1 MNVCVLGAGA
11 WGTALAIHIAKK
23 HNVVLWARDS
33 SHVSGMQKSRSNPLY
48 LGDFIFPKNLALE
61 NDLEIAI
68 EGAEILI
75 SVVPT
80 SGFRSVLNKIQKIN
94 KNIPIIW
101 ANKGLEKGTAKLPH
115 EVAIDELGS
124 LNANSERHFGVISGP
139 SFAAELVRALPT
151 AVTMASI
158 NEDLSSM
165 AAKLFHHSNMRVY
178 TSNDVIGVSVGG
190 ALKNVIAIASGISD
204 GMGFGNN
211 ARAALITRGLTE
223 ISRFGVALGAKQ
235 ETFNG
240 LAGAGDLVLTCTGE
254 YSRNRE
260 VGIRLAKGQDLK
272 EILTGLGHVAEGV
285 FTAAEVV
292 GRSKKLGIE
301 MPITQEVFAV
311 IHKRKSP
318 REAVLDLLDRSI
330 KQEN

>member
-1 MNVCVLGAGA
+1 VEN
-11 WGTALAIHIAKK
+11 
-23 HNVVLWARDS
+23 
-33 SHVSGMQKSRSNPLY
+33 
-48 LGDFIFPKNLALE
+48 NL
-61 NDLEIAI
+61 DIAI

-80 SGFRSVLNKIQKIN
+80 SGFRAVLNQIQKLN

-124 LNANSERHFGVISGP
+124 LDSNNNRHFGVISGP
-139 SFAAELVRALPT
+139 SFAAELVRSLPT

-158 NEDLSSM
+158 NEELSSIV
-165 AAKLFHHSNMRVY
+165 AKLFHHSNMRVY
-178 TSNDVIGVSVGG
+178 TSKDVIGVSVGG

-211 ARAALITRGLTE
+211 ARAALITRGLAE
-223 ISRFGVALGAKQ
+223 ISRFGVALGAKP

-260 VGIRLAKGQDLK
+260 VGMRLAKGQALE

-292 GRSKKLGIE
+292 GRSKKLEIE
-301 MPITQEVFAV
+301 MPITQEVYAV
-311 IHKRKSP
+311 IHKGKSP
-318 REAVLDLLDRSI
+318 REAVLDLLDRAI

>member
-23 HNVVLWARDS
+23 NNVVLWARDS

-48 LGDFIFPKNLALE
+48 LGDFTFPKNLALE

-124 LNANSERHFGVISGP
+124 LNADSERHFGVISGP
-139 SFAAELVRALPT
+139 SFAAELVRSLPT

-165 AAKLFHHSNMRVY
+165 VAKLFHHSNMRVY

>member
-124 LNANSERHFGVISGP
+124 LNADSERHFGVISGP
-139 SFAAELVRALPT
+139 SFAAELVRTLPT